1 MFSDIFTLI
10 DFLKYQKKIKRV
22 FFFESSFIENHL
34 APYVDKNKNI
44 DETIII
50 SLYKTQNNNLKKF
63 KIFQVNKLFF
73 LNLFFLLL
81 KTKYCYSSTP
91 DIDHSAF
98 QRSVF
103 KKTKYIYIQHSPVG
117 LIKIFRDNA
126 LTNFDVV
133 QVVNTFQKNDLINI
147 SKRKNKKI
155 KAWQGKYLFLG
166 DENNEKFSFNINKQE
181 RKKILIAPTW
191 GTDFF
196 NLNIHLTI
204 KKNLNPSEYDIFIRP
219 HNMSILNNKNLISDL
234 IQNNFTM
241 DSHIGLVTNMLLG
254 VSILFELPVLVFF
267 LTKIGLITPAFLK
280 KYRKHALVVVLIVA
294 AIITP
299 PDVASQIIVAIPIV
313 ILYEVS
319 IKVSKIVIKKQQ
331 KNAHKSKRV

>member
-1 MFSDIFTLI
+1 MAEKEKEMSFLGHLEELRWHLVRSASVVLIFGI
-10 DFLKYQKKIKRV
+10 FL
-22 FFFESSFIENHL
+22 F
-34 APYVDKNKNI
+34 
-44 DETIII
+44 
-50 SLYKTQNNNLKKF
+50 
-63 KIFQVNKLFF
+63 IFQKEVYEN
-73 LNLFFLLL
+73 FLLA
-81 KTKYCYSSTP
+81 
-91 DIDHSAF
+91 H
-98 QRSVF
+98 
-103 KKTKYIYIQHSPVG
+103 
-117 LIKIFRDNA
+117 
-126 LTNFDVV
+126 
-133 QVVNTFQKNDLINI
+133 
-147 SKRKNKKI
+147 RKSDFI
-155 KAWQGKYLFLG
+155 TYQLFC
-166 DENNEKFSFNINKQE
+166 
-181 RKKILIAPTW
+181 
-191 GTDFF
+191 DFF
-196 NLNIHLTI
+196 NLFGLDSSFCSVSF
-204 KKNLNPSEYDIFIRP
+204 KD
-219 HNMSILNNKNLISDL
+219 NLISLKPTQQLMNSIWSSFILGIILSFPYLLWELWKFISPGLTLKEVRNSKGFIFAASLLFFLGIAFSFYIIAPISIHFLYNYQITDL